1 VAEIHSSS
9 GGDGSAPLHG
19 DSTALS
25 HLVADDVAWN
35 ALVAQLDAAH
45 ERMNELAMLRMER
58 APADLRAQL
67 QKARGELN
75 DAEQAMLSFVSAIR
89 RARSP

>member
-1 VAEIHSSS
+1 MAEIHSSS
-9 GGDGSAPLHG
+9 GGDGSTPLHG
-19 DSTALS
+19 DSLS
-25 HLVADDVAWN
+25 QLVDDDVAWN

-58 APADLRAQL
+58 APADLGAQL
-67 QKARGELN
+67 QKASGELN